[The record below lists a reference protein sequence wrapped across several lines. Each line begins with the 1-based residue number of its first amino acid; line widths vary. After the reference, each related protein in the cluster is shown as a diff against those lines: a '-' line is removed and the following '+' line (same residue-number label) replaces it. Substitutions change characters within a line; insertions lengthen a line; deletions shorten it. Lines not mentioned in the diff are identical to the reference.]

1 VKDTPIYAQC
11 LTTII
16 CLRHLAMF
24 CSNFFVDLEYYLIQE
39 ICLISHT
46 ENPVLNDLNFE
57 RLFIKMFNPFTYE
70 YAL

>member
-1 VKDTPIYAQC
+1 MLVKDTPIYAQC

-46 ENPVLNDLNFE
+46 ENP
-57 RLFIKMFNPFTYE
+57 MS
-70 YAL
+70 